1 MVATTAQHGAIA
13 YIKLI
18 LRIQVLHAKYFFSRL
33 ILVSQLLTAST
44 ICAFLTLE
52 CIQGSVPPPGLS
64 RISKQIIKYLNDS
77 TKETQRKRAK
87 KNSNYAEFPYSFCV
101 QHISRHCQASQTVT
115 DLEGKKY
122 FNWANCLPYFERD
135 TVSLSNQ
142 DSLYIPCG
150 LKSKGI
156 QQPGYAK

>member
-1 MVATTAQHGAIA
+1 MLIDVYTRVPFMVATTAQHGAIA

-115 DLEGKKY
+115 DLEGTK
-122 FNWANCLPYFERD
+122 NTSIGL
-135 TVSLSNQ
+135 TVCHILS
-142 DSLYIPCG
+142 
-150 LKSKGI
+150 GI
-156 QQPGYAK
+156 QCLCLTKIVCTYLAG